1 MSLTFIKNLVSTIV
15 PKYLPIIFSP
25 LNSSAMK
32 NTGYVF
38 IMMFFFIISSHG
50 QTQYTSVPRTGEGRV
65 DRSGNTIFW
74 PNPIFFKPSVFFSS
88 SEANIRADRKWWREA
103 EGLLPKPNV
112 AHGYLPEGI
121 NLESC
126 LDFAFT
132 GVSTPYCNVEGEN
145 NPATEVINMQS
156 MTQYLTEALGDS
168 KYQSLRISFSRIQN
182 FTNQQYPQQFQIV
195 LGY

>member
-1 MSLTFIKNLVSTIV
+1 
-15 PKYLPIIFSP
+15 
-25 LNSSAMK
+25 MK

-38 IMMFFFIISSHG
+38 IMMFLFIISSHG

-103 EGLLPKPNV
+103 EGLLPKPNI
-112 AHGYLPEGI
+112 AHGYLPEDV
-121 NLESC
+121 NLEFC

-132 GVSTPYCNVEGEN
+132 GVSTQYYSLNDEN
-145 NPATEVINMQS
+145 NPSTEATNIHS
-156 MTQYLTEALGDS
+156 IRQYLTEALRDN
-168 KYQSLRISFSRIQN
+168 KYISLRIGFSRIQN
-182 FTNQQYPQQFQIV
+182 FTNQQYPQQFQFV
-195 LGY
+195 LSH